1 MNNWQSVKL
10 GNICEVTTGKRP
22 PYKQDIETSEY
33 NIPVYGGNGIAWY
46 TKNIDLLYLACIL
59 YFLLE

>member
-1 MNNWQSVKL
+1 M
-10 GNICEVTTGKRP
+10 GIICAVLA
-22 PYKQDIETSEY
+22 
-33 NIPVYGGNGIAWY
+33 GIAWY